1 MDSRTDRVR
10 WRPQRLAG
18 SQVETTCQGSSQ
30 ELVEPGG
37 DHEGRP
43 QGGGSSEHGTGGGQS
58 GQAAEMWKTTV
69 EIPRIWDRTVS

>member
-1 MDSRTDRVR
+1 MS
-10 WRPQRLAG
+10 WM
-18 SQVETTCQGSSQ
+18 VENPARHHRQSQ

-43 QGGGSSEHGTGGGQS
+43 QGGGSSEHGTGGGQA
-58 GQAAEMWKTTV
+58 GQAAEVWKTTV